1 MAERLLDVSGLK
13 KYYPIKKNLLGKPG
27 AYVKAV
33 NGVDF
38 FINKGCFLI
47 VKRSN
52 KIIPMSIDYT
62 IKYPSWK
69 LIITV
74 FILCPCV
81 QPTSNAQ
88 QNQKK

>member
-38 FINKGCFLI
+38 FIK
-47 VKRSN
+47 
-52 KIIPMSIDYT
+52 
-62 IKYPSWK
+62 
-69 LIITV
+69 
-74 FILCPCV
+74 
-81 QPTSNAQ
+81 
-88 QNQKK
+88 